1 MFFGCVKSS
10 RSIPMAWL
18 GEPRGCEH
26 PEPATAQRGPVWAQ
40 SCRAQERKLL
50 NTSPAARETEGPARP
65 ASPLLPLSSPVQI
78 VLPSDP
84 QGRICQTKQ
93 QESDPNGNTLHF
105 LEGRVS
111 LCYTSL
117 SSGPGP
123 WQWPVSAHLGLCSS
137 TRSGR
142 SCQWMVVQGP

>member
-1 MFFGCVKSS
+1 M
-10 RSIPMAWL
+10 
-18 GEPRGCEH
+18 
-26 PEPATAQRGPVWAQ
+26 GPVGSGKETPKYQ
-40 SCRAQERKLL
+40 SNSQRDRG
-50 NTSPAARETEGPARP
+50 TRP

-84 QGRICQTKQ
+84 KGRICQTKQ

-117 SSGPGP
+117 SSSLGGP
-123 WQWPVSAHLGLCSS
+123 WQWPLYLPTLGTAARPQWEEVMPVDGSPGTLTSS
-137 TRSGR
+137 HT
-142 SCQWMVVQGP
+142 